1 MLVSAKLEMCQPV
14 DTRSRKQ
21 QVELNVTVLA
31 IMQVSVPKFLLS
43 SVLFPFEVNS
53 VLSKTKVRGTE
64 AKRRT
69 STNNS

>member
-1 MLVSAKLEMCQPV
+1 MLLSPKLETCRPI
-14 DTRSRKQ
+14 DPRSRKQ
-21 QVELNVTVLA
+21 QVELTVTVLA

-43 SVLFPFEVNS
+43 PVLFPFEVNS